1 MDDSSYADLQG
12 FLANNPEA
20 GSVIPGSGG
29 IRKIRWTGS
38 GRGKRGGSRILYYL
52 WTDERILMLFAYLKN
67 ELENLTPD
75 QLRQL
80 KAAVS
85 ENLK

>member
-1 MDDSSYADLQG
+1 MDDSSYGDLQD
-12 FLANNPEA
+12 FLVRNPEA

-29 IRKIRWTGS
+29 VRKIRWTES

-80 KAAVS
+80 KAAVL

>member
-29 IRKIRWTGS
+29 IHKIRWTGS

-80 KAAVS
+80 KAVVS

>member
-80 KAAVS
+80 KAVVS

>member
-80 KAAVS
+80 KAAVL